1 MITLDSI
8 RGKNKNKQS
17 FLNTKITKY
26 TLSQEEYAE
35 GREVFLRF
43 VKPISQK
50 SLYNYFI
57 ECEEK

>member
-8 RGKNKNKQS
+8 RKKNKDEHS
-17 FLNTKITKY
+17 FLNTKITKN

-43 VKPISQK
+43 VKPINEK
-50 SLYNYFI
+50 SLYNYFK